1 MTTPFPLRTF
11 FSSSDFRH
19 NLRCDGAAGAPI
31 SRLQAGPPALASSHE
46 ALIFQGLRPGSVGV
60 ENVGEAGA
68 GCGWP
73 DDSLAQE

>member
-46 ALIFQGLRPGSVGV
+46 ALISVGV

-73 DDSLAQE
+73 DDSLALE